1 MKKYIFFIPALL
13 LMALCL
19 SSCDEQEYTWKPEA
33 SAQTTQANTDTGL
46 TTARSSSV
54 YSSDGQE
61 TQFTGGKASAATSQT
76 PLGDQEEEQFKDEM
90 NAILDELMGV
100 D

>member
-1 MKKYIFFIPALL
+1 MKKPIFGILILL

-19 SSCDEQEYTWKPEA
+19 SSCDEQEYAWKPEA
-33 SAQTTQANTDTGL
+33 SAQTTQAGTNTGL

-54 YSSDGQE
+54 YSANGQE
-61 TQFTGGKASAATSQT
+61 TQVTGGKASAATSQT
-76 PLGDQEEEQFKDEM
+76 PLGDKEEEQLKDEM